1 MAIFLKL
8 SRSVTMTN
16 STQIPTPKPYWKI
29 TGVILALVIIG
40 AYLLNQHLQRKA
52 DLQLAQLALDQTKA
66 KIIQTADGVQ
76 AASEP
81 IVQDSTVDAT
91 TQTEH
96 LGPSEDDVAGALAAV
111 EEAKASQNLAT
122 EHLTM
127 QVDPEYHE
135 GKTLSSNAAKYGL
148 KPMKTAPADLK
159 STISSIDQMLASH
172 LIDVWGRSSPDQ
184 VAKRVEGW
192 SQQGNSIT
200 YRAAWDSDRYQCTW
214 YVVRWNQSNNQ
225 VLSEGYKPC
234 F

>member
-1 MAIFLKL
+1 
-8 SRSVTMTN
+8 MTN
-16 STQIPTPKPYWKI
+16 TNQSPTPKPYWKI
-29 TGVILALVIIG
+29 IGVVLVLVIIG

-52 DLQLAQLALDQTKA
+52 ELQLAQLAVEQTKA
-66 KIIQTADGVQ
+66 QKTQTADVAQ
-76 AASEP
+76 VSSEP
-81 IVQDSTVDAT
+81 ADQDLLEDAK

-96 LGPSEDDVAGALAAV
+96 LGPSEDDVAGAVAAV
-111 EEAKASQNLAT
+111 EEAKASQNSAT

-127 QVDPEYHE
+127 QVDSEYHE
-135 GKTLSSNAAKYGL
+135 GKTLGSNAAKYGL
-148 KPMKTAPADLK
+148 KPIKTAPAALK
-159 STISSIDQMLASH
+159 ATVPSIDQMLASH

-214 YVVRWNQSNNQ
+214 YVVRWNQNNNQ

>member
-1 MAIFLKL
+1 MSKLKTSGL
-8 SRSVTMTN
+8 
-16 STQIPTPKPYWKI
+16 I
-29 TGVILALVIIG
+29 ALVLCIIG
-40 AYLLNQHLQRKA
+40 IVSGTYLLNQHLQRKA
-52 DLQLAQLALDQTKA
+52 ELQLALLAVEQTKA
-66 KIIQTADGVQ
+66 QKTQTADVAQ
-76 AASEP
+76 ASSEP
-81 IVQDSTVDAT
+81 SDQGLTEDTT

-96 LGPSEDDVAGALAAV
+96 LGPSEDDVADAVAAV
-111 EEAKASQNLAT
+111 EAAKASHNSAT
-122 EHLTM
+122 EHFTM
-127 QVDPEYHE
+127 QIDSEYHE

-148 KPMKTAPADLK
+148 KTIKTAPADLK
-159 STISSIDQMLASH
+159 ATVSSIDQMLASH

>member
-1 MAIFLKL
+1 
-8 SRSVTMTN
+8 MTN
-16 STQIPTPKPYWKI
+16 TTQVLATKPYWKI
-29 TGVILALVIIG
+29 ISVVLVLVIIG
-40 AYLLNQHLQRKA
+40 AYLFNQHLQRKA
-52 DLQLAQLALDQTKA
+52 ELQLALLAVEQTKA
-66 KIIQTADGVQ
+66 QKTQTADVAQ
-76 AASEP
+76 ASSESAD
-81 IVQDSTVDAT
+81 QDLTEDAT

-96 LGPSEDDVAGALAAV
+96 LAPSEDDIAGAVAAV
-111 EEAKASQNLAT
+111 EAAKASQNSAI

-127 QVDPEYHE
+127 QVDSEYHE

-148 KPMKTAPADLK
+148 KPIKTAPAGLK
-159 STISSIDQMLASH
+159 ATVSSIDQMLASH

-192 SQQGNSIT
+192 SQQGNNIT

-214 YVVRWNQSNNQ
+214 YVVSWNQSNNQ

>member
-1 MAIFLKL
+1 MSKLKTSGL
-8 SRSVTMTN
+8 
-16 STQIPTPKPYWKI
+16 I
-29 TGVILALVIIG
+29 ALVLCIIVIVSG
-40 AYLLNQHLQRKA
+40 TYLLNQHLQRKA
-52 DLQLAQLALDQTKA
+52 ELQLAQLAMEQTKA
-66 KIIQTADGVQ
+66 QKTQTADVAQ
-76 AASEP
+76 A
-81 IVQDSTVDAT
+81 STESADNDLTEDTT

-96 LGPSEDDVAGALAAV
+96 LGPSEDDVAGAVAAV
-111 EEAKASQNLAT
+111 EAAKATQNSAT

-127 QVDPEYHE
+127 QVDSEYHE

-148 KPMKTAPADLK
+148 KPIKTAPADLK
-159 STISSIDQMLASH
+159 ATVSSIDQVLVSH
-172 LIDVWGRSSPDQ
+172 LMEVWGRSSPDQ

-214 YVVRWNQSNNQ
+214 YVVRWSKSNNQ

>member
-1 MAIFLKL
+1 
-8 SRSVTMTN
+8 MTN
-16 STQIPTPKPYWKI
+16 TNQSPTPKPYWKI
-29 TGVILALVIIG
+29 IGVVLVLVIIG

-52 DLQLAQLALDQTKA
+52 ELQLAQLAIEQTKA
-66 KIIQTADGVQ
+66 QKTQTADVVQ
-76 AASEP
+76 ASTESAE
-81 IVQDSTVDAT
+81 QDLTEDAT

-96 LGPSEDDVAGALAAV
+96 LGSSEDDVAGALAAV
-111 EEAKASQNLAT
+111 EEAKASQGSAT

-127 QVDPEYHE
+127 QVDSEYHE

-148 KPMKTAPADLK
+148 KPIKTAPADLK
-159 STISSIDQMLASH
+159 ATVSSIDQMLASH

>member
-1 MAIFLKL
+1 MKN
-8 SRSVTMTN
+8 TN
-16 STQIPTPKPYWKI
+16 QIPIAKPYWKI
-29 TGVILALVIIG
+29 ITVVLVLVIIG

-52 DLQLAQLALDQTKA
+52 ELQLAQLAIEQAKA
-66 KIIQTADGVQ
+66 QKTQTADGAQ
-76 AASEP
+76 AASGPAE
-81 IVQDSTVDAT
+81 QDLTEDAT
-91 TQTEH
+91 TQTAN
-96 LGPSEDDVAGALAAV
+96 LAVSADDVAGALAAV
-111 EEAKASQNLAT
+111 EEAKSSQNSAT

-127 QVDPEYHE
+127 QIDSEYHE

-148 KPMKTAPADLK
+148 KPIKTAPAGLK
-159 STISSIDQMLASH
+159 ATVPSIDQMLASH

-192 SQQGNSIT
+192 SQQGNNIT

-214 YVVRWNQSNNQ
+214 YVVSWNQSNNQ

>member
-1 MAIFLKL
+1 
-8 SRSVTMTN
+8 MTN
-16 STQIPTPKPYWKI
+16 TTQIPAPKPYWKI
-29 TGVILALVIIG
+29 IGVVLVLVIIG
-40 AYLLNQHLQRKA
+40 AYLLNQHLQRNA
-52 DLQLAQLALDQTKA
+52 ELQLAQLAIEQLAIEQTKA
-66 KIIQTADGVQ
+66 QKTQTADVVQ
-76 AASEP
+76 A
-81 IVQDSTVDAT
+81 STESADQGLPEDAT

-96 LGPSEDDVAGALAAV
+96 LGPSEDDVAGAVATV
-111 EEAKASQNLAT
+111 EAAKASQNSAT

-127 QVDPEYHE
+127 QVDSEYHE

-148 KPMKTAPADLK
+148 KPIKTAPAGLK
-159 STISSIDQMLASH
+159 ATVPSIDQMLASH

-184 VAKRVEGW
+184 VVKRVEGW

-234 F
+234 V

>member
-1 MAIFLKL
+1 MKN
-8 SRSVTMTN
+8 T
-16 STQIPTPKPYWKI
+16 TQSPTPKPYWKI
-29 TGVILALVIIG
+29 IGVVLVLVIIG

-52 DLQLAQLALDQTKA
+52 ELQLAQLAVEQTKA
-66 KIIQTADGVQ
+66 QKTQTADVAQ
-76 AASEP
+76 VSSESADQTLP
-81 IVQDSTVDAT
+81 EDAT

-96 LGPSEDDVAGALAAV
+96 LGPSEDDVAGALAVV
-111 EEAKASQNLAT
+111 EEAKSSQNSAT

-127 QVDPEYHE
+127 QIDSEYHD

-148 KPMKTAPADLK
+148 KPIKTAPADLK
-159 STISSIDQMLASH
+159 ATVSSIDQMLASH
-172 LIDVWGRSSPDQ
+172 LMEVWGRSSPDQ

-214 YVVRWNQSNNQ
+214 YVVRWNQNNNQ

>member
-1 MAIFLKL
+1 
-8 SRSVTMTN
+8 MTN
-16 STQIPTPKPYWKI
+16 TTQVLATKPYWKI
-29 TGVILALVIIG
+29 IGVVLVLVIIG

-52 DLQLAQLALDQTKA
+52 ELQLAQLAIEQTKA
-66 KIIQTADGVQ
+66 QKTQTADGAQ
-76 AASEP
+76 AVSGPAE
-81 IVQDSTVDAT
+81 QDLTEDAT

-111 EEAKASQNLAT
+111 EAAKASQNSAT

-127 QVDPEYHE
+127 QVDSEYHE

-148 KPMKTAPADLK
+148 KPIKTAPSDLK
-159 STISSIDQMLASH
+159 VTIPSIDQMLVSH
-172 LIDVWGRSSPDQ
+172 LMEAWGRSSPDQ

>member
-1 MAIFLKL
+1 MQKLKNSSLTILIIAITL
-8 SRSVTMTN
+8 M
-16 STQIPTPKPYWKI
+16 
-29 TGVILALVIIG
+29 ILG
-40 AYLLNQHLQRKA
+40 TYLFNQHLQRKA
-52 DLQLAQLALDQTKA
+52 DLQLAQLAVEQTKA
-66 KIIQTADGVQ
+66 QKTQTADIAQ

-81 IVQDSTVDAT
+81 TETEEGLSGIQGLRIDLEKQTANLTVN
-91 TQTEH
+91 
-96 LGPSEDDVAGALAAV
+96 DDGVAGAIAAV
-111 EEAKASQNLAT
+111 EAAKATQNSAT

-127 QVDPEYHE
+127 QIDPEYHE

-148 KPMKTAPADLK
+148 KPIKTAPADLK
-159 STISSIDQMLASH
+159 ATVSSIDQMLASH

-200 YRAAWDSDRYQCTW
+200 YRAAWDSDRFQCTW

>member
-1 MAIFLKL
+1 
-8 SRSVTMTN
+8 MTN
-16 STQIPTPKPYWKI
+16 TNQIPIAKPYWKI
-29 TGVILALVIIG
+29 IGVVLVLVIIG

-52 DLQLAQLALDQTKA
+52 ELQLAQLAVEQTKA
-66 KIIQTADGVQ
+66 QKTQTADVAQ
-76 AASEP
+76 ASSESAD
-81 IVQDSTVDAT
+81 QNLTEDAT
-91 TQTEH
+91 IQTEH
-96 LGPSEDDVAGALAAV
+96 LGPSEDDVAGAVAAV
-111 EEAKASQNLAT
+111 EAAKATQNSAT
-122 EHLTM
+122 EHLSM
-127 QVDPEYHE
+127 QIDSEYHE

-148 KPMKTAPADLK
+148 KPIKTAPAGLK
-159 STISSIDQMLASH
+159 ATVPSIDQMLASH

-214 YVVRWNQSNNQ
+214 YVVSWNQSNNQ

>member
-1 MAIFLKL
+1 
-8 SRSVTMTN
+8 MTN
-16 STQIPTPKPYWKI
+16 TTQIPAPKPYWKI
-29 TGVILALVIIG
+29 ICVVLILVVIG

-52 DLQLAQLALDQTKA
+52 ELQLAQLAIEQTKA
-66 KIIQTADGVQ
+66 QKTQTADVAQ
-76 AASEP
+76 ASTEPDDQDLSE
-81 IVQDSTVDAT
+81 DAT

-96 LGPSEDDVAGALAAV
+96 LGPSEDEVAGAVAAV
-111 EEAKASQNLAT
+111 EAAKATQNSVT

-127 QVDPEYHE
+127 QIDSEYHD

-148 KPMKTAPADLK
+148 KPIKTAPADLK
-159 STISSIDQMLASH
+159 ATIPSIDQMLASH
-172 LIDVWGRSSPDQ
+172 LIDVWGRSSLDQ

-214 YVVRWNQSNNQ
+214 YVVRWNKSNNQ

>member
-1 MAIFLKL
+1 MSKLKTSGL
-8 SRSVTMTN
+8 
-16 STQIPTPKPYWKI
+16 I
-29 TGVILALVIIG
+29 ALVLCIIVIVSG
-40 AYLLNQHLQRKA
+40 TYLFNQYLQRKA
-52 DLQLAQLALDQTKA
+52 ELQLAQLAIEQTKA
-66 KIIQTADGVQ
+66 QKTQTADVAQ
-76 AASEP
+76 ASSESADQALP
-81 IVQDSTVDAT
+81 EDAT

-96 LGPSEDDVAGALAAV
+96 LGPSEDDVPSAVAAV
-111 EEAKASQNLAT
+111 EAAKATQNSAA

-127 QVDPEYHE
+127 QVDSEYHD

-148 KPMKTAPADLK
+148 KPIKTAPADLK
-159 STISSIDQMLASH
+159 ATVPSIDQMLASH

-192 SQQGNSIT
+192 NQQGNSIT

-214 YVVRWNQSNNQ
+214 YVVRWNKSNNQ

>member
-1 MAIFLKL
+1 MKN
-8 SRSVTMTN
+8 T
-16 STQIPTPKPYWKI
+16 TQIPAPKPYWKI
-29 TGVILALVIIG
+29 IGVVLALVVIG

-52 DLQLAQLALDQTKA
+52 ELQLAQLAIEQTKA
-66 KIIQTADGVQ
+66 QKTQTADVAQ
-76 AASEP
+76 ASSEP
-81 IVQDSTVDAT
+81 ADQALPEDAT

-96 LGPSEDDVAGALAAV
+96 LGPSEDDVAGAVAAV
-111 EEAKASQNLAT
+111 EAAKATQYSAT

-127 QVDPEYHE
+127 QVDSEYHD

-148 KPMKTAPADLK
+148 KPIKTAPAGLK
-159 STISSIDQMLASH
+159 ATVSSIDQMLAPH

-225 VLSEGYKPC
+225 VLSEGYKSC

>member
-1 MAIFLKL
+1 
-8 SRSVTMTN
+8 
-16 STQIPTPKPYWKI
+16 
-29 TGVILALVIIG
+29 
-40 AYLLNQHLQRKA
+40 LNQHLQRKA
-52 DLQLAQLALDQTKA
+52 ELQLAQLAMEQTKA
-66 KIIQTADGVQ
+66 QKTQTADVAQ
-76 AASEP
+76 ASTELADQDLSE
-81 IVQDSTVDAT
+81 DTT

-96 LGPSEDDVAGALAAV
+96 LGPSEDDVAGAVAAV
-111 EEAKASQNLAT
+111 EAAKATQNSAT

-127 QVDPEYHE
+127 QVDSEYHE

-148 KPMKTAPADLK
+148 KPIKTAPADLK
-159 STISSIDQMLASH
+159 ATVSSIDQVLVSH
-172 LIDVWGRSSPDQ
+172 LMEVWGRSSPDQ

-214 YVVRWNQSNNQ
+214 YVVRWSKSNNQ